1 MRIRR
6 LIVRNIRSFR
16 DLEWRPP
23 DPNGRW
29 NVILGDNGSGKS
41 TFLRCLSLAIVGPRE
56 ALAAR
61 LEWPRWLTEN
71 TESGTIAIEIL
82 PDAKYD
88 QFSGKGRTGETK
100 FVSASISLTK
110 SEDGSVLPEK
120 SLNIKTL
127 SPERHIWG
135 TGVGWFSAAYGPFRR
150 FAGGDKEAERI
161 YLSNPDLGAHIS
173 VFGENV
179 ALSEALYWLRELN
192 YKRAEK
198 APEETELLER
208 LEAFINQP
216 GFLPHEVKLNKISS
230 KGVEFEDSNGC
241 IVPVEDLGDGYR
253 SLLSMTFELI
263 RQLVESFDLNRMF
276 DDRNEVIIAPGVVL
290 IDEVDAHLHPSWQKD
305 IGFWLTR
312 HFPHI
317 QFIVSTH
324 SPLVCHAAVN
334 GSIFLLPTPGTDNKA
349 KFVVGA
355 ELERLIYGD
364 ILEGLSTSAFG
375 VTTTRSDE
383 SYARQRR
390 LADLNLL
397 ELKQPLTDAEKEE
410 QMQLRQSFPTSS
422 SDTSPLTKDDQNT

>member
-6 LIVRNIRSFR
+6 LIVKNIRSFHE
-16 DLEWRPP
+16 LEWRPP
-23 DPNGRW
+23 DPNGGW

-71 TESGTIAIEIL
+71 AESGTIAIEIL

-120 SLNIKTL
+120 SPNIKTL
-127 SPERHIWG
+127 SPERHVWG

-192 YKRAEK
+192 YQRAEK

-208 LEAFINQP
+208 LEQFINQP
-216 GFLPHEVKLNKISS
+216 GFLPHDVTLKRISS

-253 SLLSMTFELI
+253 SILSMTFELI
-263 RQLVESFDLNRMF
+263 RQLADSFDLKQIF
-276 DDRNEVIIAPGVVL
+276 DDRNEVIVAPGVVL

-305 IGFWLTR
+305 VGFWLTR
-312 HFPHI
+312 HFPQI
-317 QFIVSTH
+317 QFIVTTH
-324 SPLVCHAAVN
+324 SPLVCHAAVS
-334 GSIFLLPTPGTDNKA
+334 GSIFLLPTPGTDEKA
-349 KFVVGA
+349 KFVMGA
-355 ELERLIYGD
+355 ELDRLLYGD

-375 VTTTRSDE
+375 VPSTRSE
-383 SYARQRR
+383 EAYVRQRR

-397 ELKQPLTDAEKEE
+397 ELKRPLTDAEKTE
-410 QMQLRQSFPTSS
+410 QAQLRLSFPTSS
-422 SDTSPLTKDDQNT
+422 SDISPLTNDDQNT